1 MARILSLP
9 NYLPRTCSILII
21 RKPEKYEAKKKI
33 LYLKKAKNKTRKKK
47 KEKKKE
53 SKKDKNRA
61 IFSGRRNL
69 LIIQNHC

>member
-21 RKPEKYEAKKKI
+21 RKPEKYEKKKL
-33 LYLKKAKNKTRKKK
+33 LYLKEAKNKTRKKK
-47 KEKKKE
+47 NEKKE